1 MRWLTSGESHGPQLT
16 VVIEGLP
23 AGLEISEEDLRRDL
37 ARRQGGHGRGGRQKI
52 ETDVARIVSGVR
64 GGFTIGSPVTL
75 VLENKDHVNWTAQ
88 MTASKEGFEPKVVTR
103 LRPGHADLAGAL
115 KYGHTDIRNVLERSS
130 ARETAT
136 RVAAGGVAR
145 KLLRTFGVQVL
156 SFTQSIGTIDIGFEG
171 IDPDVVTEEDV
182 ELSPVRCPDPDAS
195 KRMVEQIDRV
205 GEQGDTLG
213 GTFRVIARGL
223 PPGLGSYVH
232 WDRKLDGRLAQAVMS
247 IHAVKGVEVGP
258 GFEMARTPGSRAHDE
273 IFWTRG
279 RGFFRETNRAGGT
292 EGGVTTGAPVVVR
305 GAMKPLSTLM
315 SPLRS
320 VDIKT
325 KEAITGAVVRSDVC
339 AVTAARVVAESMV
352 CFVLADALLEKFGSD
367 SLSDIKMAYE
377 AYLRRI
383 KEM

>member
-1 MRWLTSGESHGPQLT
+1 MLRFLTAGESHGKALT
-16 VVIEGLP
+16 AVVEGLP
-23 AGLEISEEDLRRDL
+23 AGLGVSED
-37 ARRQGGHGRGGRQKI
+37 AINAQMIRRQLGYGRSVRMKL
-52 ETDVARIVSGVR
+52 EADHVEIVSGAM
-64 GGFTIGSPVTL
+64 GGQTIGGPVAL
-75 VLENKDHVNWTAQ
+75 RIENRDAR
-88 MTASKEGFEPKVVTR
+88 ADEPPLTR
-103 LRPGHADLAGAL
+103 PRPGHADPVGTMKFGFDDARRA
-115 KYGHTDIRNVLERSS
+115 LERAS
-130 ARETAT
+130 ARETAA
-136 RVAAGGVAR
+136 RVAVGALCRTLLNEFGIQVCSHVVEIGGVAIR
-145 KLLRTFGVQVL
+145 TRPERWDDIPSLAEASELRCVDAGAE
-156 SFTQSIGTIDIGFEG
+156 GEMRAAID
-171 IDPDVVTEEDV
+171 
-182 ELSPVRCPDPDAS
+182 DA
-195 KRMVEQIDRV
+195 RQR
-205 GEQGDTLG
+205 GDTLG
-213 GTFRVIARGL
+213 GVFEVIALGV

-339 AVTAARVVAESMV
+339 AVPAAGVVGESMV

-367 SLSDIKMAYE
+367 SLADIKLAYE